1 MVRRSDAGN
10 DGGPGHDG
18 DGDAGRDGDG
28 LSRRSLLQ
36 GATGLGAAALA
47 GCTMTADRG
56 ADRVV
61 ASSAELQAAFDT
73 LSPGD
78 TIYISPENA
87 PYRTTAWLDID
98 VDDVAVLGPG
108 IPGLV
113 EPVDRASAGGIRI
126 GHHRECENV
135 LVRGFGFEGNREGQR
150 ESADRLHG
158 IVVRGADNVTL
169 AGNDIRGTHPVRH
182 GDGGSGISVTRGCSN
197 VRVVG
202 NRVRDAGDRGIQ
214 VAGSRVLVSGNDVVG
229 CLDRAVSGDL
239 WYPDG
244 ENYTAQNLLVVG
256 NLLGNC
262 VEGSLTGVAHNQP
275 AEPDYGTISIVGN
288 LGFGHHKSFCH
299 LRGPERFRRV
309 AIQHNTSTHRT
320 EGLETEDQ
328 TKYAGIAVD
337 AVGGR
342 VLSIRNNAFHGYSGH
357 GINVDGEVRNLALE
371 GNTLTDAATTGI
383 RVRNAVG
390 GVVTDNLVVG
400 PGAAGIRL
408 MDARDVRVGGNYV
421 RRSGESGIDV
431 RGDGRRSG
439 HELVDNYVLGAGG
452 DTGDG
457 GGSPGIRI
465 CDYGVRVRGNTVRY
479 HSGAAIA
486 ECEQAGNNQ
495 YETNRADSD
504 DPWQIRS
511 PDARMRDN
519 APPADVHRGLGPD
532 ADGTLSV
539 TFNRRYARPPRLAF
553 GRRGGAVESVAYRTD
568 GDGSVVG
575 AEIAVDGDGPFDVF
589 LDQT

>member
-1 MVRRSDAGN
+1 VVRRSDAE
-10 DGGPGHDG
+10 DG
-18 DGDAGRDGDG
+18 DGDSERDGGG
-28 LSRRSLLQ
+28 LSRRRLLQ
-36 GATGLGAAALA
+36 GATGLGAAVLA
-47 GCTMTADRG
+47 GCTMTAERG

-61 ASSAELQAAFDT
+61 ASSAALQAAFDT

-78 TIYISPENA
+78 TIYVSPENA

-98 VDDVAVLGPG
+98 VDDVAVVGPG
-108 IPGLV
+108 VPGLV
-113 EPVDRASAGGIRI
+113 EPVDRAGAGGIRI
-126 GHHRECENV
+126 GHHRACENV

-150 ESADRLHG
+150 DGAARLHG
-158 IVVRGADNVTL
+158 IAVRGADNVTL

-182 GDGGSGISVTRGCSN
+182 GDGGSGISATRDCSN

-214 VAGSRVLVSGNDVVG
+214 VAGENVLVAGNDVVG

-244 ENYTAQNLLVVG
+244 ENYTVENCLVTG
-256 NLLGNC
+256 NLLGEC
-262 VEGSLTGVAHNQP
+262 AEGSLTGVAHNRP
-275 AEPDYGTISIVGN
+275 AEADYGTISIVGN

-299 LRGPERFRRV
+299 LRGPEQFRRV
-309 AIQHNTSTHRT
+309 AVQHNTATHRT
-320 EGLETEDQ
+320 EELETKNQ
-328 TKYAGIAVD
+328 TRYAGVAVD

-342 VLSIRNNAFHGYSGH
+342 VLSIRDNSFHGYSGH

-371 GNTLTDAATTGI
+371 GNTLTDAAVTGI

-390 GVVTDNLVVG
+390 GMVTDNLVVG
-400 PGAAGIRL
+400 PGGAGIRVT
-408 MDARDVRVGGNYV
+408 DARDVRVGGNYV
-421 RRSGESGIDV
+421 RRSGEAGIDV
-431 RGDGRRSG
+431 RGDGRLSG

-452 DTGDG
+452 G
-457 GGSPGIRI
+457 GGRSGGPPGIRV

-479 HSGAAIA
+479 HSGAAVA
-486 ECEQAGNNQ
+486 ECEHAGDNQ

-504 DPWQIRS
+504 DPWHIGS

-519 APPADVHRGLGPD
+519 APPVDIHRGRRPD
-532 ADGTLSV
+532 ADGTLTV
-539 TFNRRYARPPRLAF
+539 TFDRAYARPPRLAL
-553 GRRGGAVESVAYRTD
+553 GRRGGTVESVSYRTD
-568 GDGSVVG
+568 DEGNVV
-575 AEIAVDGDGPFDVF
+575 AADLSVDGDGPFDVF